1 MTAPGIEATLTA
13 RCEDIPAHTG
23 RRLWLMML
31 ALLGVLSAVPAVNLL
46 ADPYGAWGGTLLGH
60 AYLRDEAKQARV
72 FTPYRL
78 RTARPTTLLLGS
90 SRMLQGIPIASAA
103 ETGIYNAGLPG
114 ITLDETDAIV
124 RLALKNPIL
133 KQVIWDVDFSVFNE
147 NWKGFLDADTR
158 RRLDGDPRLLW
169 QETLLS
175 MEALDRSRQLAAA
188 AMKGRTQLPAGEL
201 RPALWDEAFIR
212 EGLQQAAPKTLADD
226 QQAALVTHVA
236 QWTNIYGHYQ
246 LSATQLRLFA
256 DLVARIDGAGVK
268 LILFIPPF
276 SEFELETIRQTGRWP
291 VFQQW
296 KRELAAVRPY
306 WDFSGYTQLAR
317 MDQLFEPVYFCHF
330 QPPVGHVLLRHILG
344 ERCDQCGDTARVILN
359 AGVWVDATS
368 VEQHLQNQQALL
380 THTQEDSRY
389 VSLAAAAAMIP
400 R

>member
-13 RCEDIPAHTG
+13 RCAGAQAEAG

-31 ALLGVLSAVPAVNLL
+31 ALLVVLSAVPAVNLL
-46 ADPYGAWGGTLLGH
+46 ADPYGAWGSTLLGH
-60 AYLRDEAKQARV
+60 E
-72 FTPYRL
+72 
-78 RTARPTTLLLGS
+78 TAAV
-90 SRMLQGIPIASAA
+90 I
-103 ETGIYNAGLPG
+103 
-114 ITLDETDAIV
+114 
-124 RLALKNPIL
+124 RLALKNPVL
-133 KQVIWDVDFSVFNE
+133 RQVIWDVDFSVFNQ
-147 NWKGFLDADTR
+147 NWSGFLDPDTR
-158 RRLDGDPRLLW
+158 RRLAGDPRLLL

-175 MEALDRSRQLAAA
+175 MEALDRSRRRAAA
-188 AMKGRTQLPAGEL
+188 AMNRRTQLPAGEL
-201 RPALWDEAFIR
+201 RPVPWDEAVIR
-212 EGLQQAAPKTLADD
+212 EVLQQGDRKTLADD
-226 QQAALVTHVA
+226 RQAALAAHVA
-236 QWTNIYGHYQ
+236 QWTDFYGHYQ

-256 DLVARIDGAGVK
+256 DIVARVEGAGVK

-330 QPPVGHVLLRHILG
+330 EPPVGHVLLRHLLG

-368 VEQHLQNQQALL
+368 VEQHLGNQQAALL
-380 THTQEDSRY
+380 MHTQEQSRY
-389 VSLAAAAAMIP
+389 ALLAAAAAAASA